1 MIREQICK
9 LEQDFK
15 PKLKLLPNTFKRI
28 GWTFAVLSFIGF
40 LGVKMMEVSDLEGAR
55 VILRQSLIL
64 SFFVIAISR
73 DQIEDELIEKLRTY
87 SFALAF
93 ILGVL
98 YAFVQPYVNYALD
111 LMLGSSGSVFE
122 PLSSFGLLSF
132 MLLIYLGFFESFKR
146 KR

>member
-1 MIREQICK
+1 MIRDQICK
-9 LEQDFK
+9 IEQDFK
-15 PKLKLLPNTFKRI
+15 PKLKLLPNVFKKI
-28 GWTFAVLSFIGF
+28 GWAFAILSFIGLF
-40 LGVKMMEVSDLEGAR
+40 AVKMMEISNLEGAR
-55 VILRQSLIL
+55 IVLRQSLIL

-73 DQIEDELIEKLRTY
+73 DRIEDELIEKLRTY

-98 YAFVQPYVNYALD
+98 YAFVLPYVDYGLDAL
-111 LMLGSSGSVFE
+111 LGSPENVFK

-132 MLLIYLGFFESFKR
+132 MLLIYIGFFESFKR